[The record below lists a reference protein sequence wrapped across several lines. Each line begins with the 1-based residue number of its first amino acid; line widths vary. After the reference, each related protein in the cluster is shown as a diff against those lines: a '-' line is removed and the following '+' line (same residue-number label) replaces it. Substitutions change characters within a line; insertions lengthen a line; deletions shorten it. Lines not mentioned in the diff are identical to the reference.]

1 MAKGGFWAFL
11 GGLGAA
17 MWREGT
23 KQRRQ
28 LEENYLREVRKATSE
43 HAEEQAEYDAYVTS
57 LPKLKGNG
65 RFDQEVETTY
75 GDVFAL
81 DAYNQYLELMHEPG
95 QHFTVFLELQ
105 EGEEEG
111 SIRVDGGQ
119 ATLGHIPYED
129 EGYLMEFLE
138 ELGGDVTCDAKLAKL
153 VHGGYDLHLDIARP
167 PKLNS

>member
-1 MAKGGFWAFL
+1 M
-11 GGLGAA
+11 
-17 MWREGT
+17 
-23 KQRRQ
+23 
-28 LEENYLREVRKATSE
+28 
-43 HAEEQAEYDAYVTS
+43 TS

-65 RFDQEVETTY
+65 RFDQEVDTTY

-81 DAYNQYLELMHEPG
+81 DAYSQYLELMHEPG

-138 ELGGDVTCDAKLAKL
+138 DLGGDVACDAKLAKL